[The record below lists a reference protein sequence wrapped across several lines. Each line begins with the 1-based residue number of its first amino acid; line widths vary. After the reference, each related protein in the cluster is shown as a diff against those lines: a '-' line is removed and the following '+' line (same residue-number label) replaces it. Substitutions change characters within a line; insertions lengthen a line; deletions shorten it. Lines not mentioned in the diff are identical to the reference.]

1 MRGFVGASDDAH
13 RTTVI
18 VGEGLIGREI
28 SDRLRRRH
36 HRAEWHRR
44 TDWDD
49 PASPGKQLRSALSEH
64 DQAVEPTDRIELIWA
79 AGVSG
84 MALRDLD
91 LDQHLERFR
100 TQVGGMID
108 ACPSPP
114 RVHYLSSAGALG
126 PPGGT
131 DRFEVGHIPY
141 AHLKRGEEDELAR
154 LGVEHVVYRISSVY
168 GTPRPGARSGAIG
181 LLVENAIRGR
191 ETLLYARSTTMRNYA
206 HARDV
211 AVAIVRNSMLDSNEP
226 VLLAA
231 KRSHPMFE
239 VIAQVGQLTRR
250 PVPICYRPPS
260 NDHDMVFDPKHVSP
274 LLPERSLGSGIRLVV
289 DGVLAG

>member
-1 MRGFVGASDDAH
+1 MRGFLGTSDDAE
-13 RTTVI
+13 RSTIV
-18 VGEGLIGREI
+18 VGEGLIGREV
-28 SDRLRRRH
+28 SDRLRRR
-36 HRAEWHRR
+36 RRLREWHRR
-44 TDWDD
+44 TDWADATSLGRD
-49 PASPGKQLRSALSEH
+49 LLDALAGHPHPGPI
-64 DQAVEPTDRIELIWA
+64 DVIWA
-79 AGVSG
+79 AGASG
-84 MALRDLD
+84 MALDTLD
-91 LDQHLERFR
+91 LADHAARFR
-100 TQVGGMID
+100 TQIASLAD
-108 ACPSPP
+108 ACPAPP

-141 AHLKRGEEDELAR
+141 AHLKQAEEEVLAELG
-154 LGVEHVVYRISSVY
+154 LDHVVYRISSVF

-181 LLVENAIRGR
+181 LLVENSIRGR
-191 ETLLYARSTTMRNYA
+191 ETLLYARSTTMRNYT

-211 AVAIVRNSMLDSNEP
+211 AEAIVRNTGLDDPGP

-260 NDHDMVFDPKHVSP
+260 NDHDMVFDPAAVSP
-274 LLPERSLGSGIRLVV
+274 LLPERSLTSGIRLVV